1 MVTLWQM
8 IKKASLKC
16 DRLKWDLEIHVKYV
30 KYIVIMVVTDMV
42 PWFQNA
48 GNSNQ
53 YVLGEVLEKL
63 LLMK

>member
-8 IKKASLKC
+8 IKKASLKY
-16 DRLKWDLEIHVKYV
+16 DRLKWYLEIHVKYV
-30 KYIVIMVVTDMV
+30 KYIVIMVTDMV

-53 YVLGEVLEKL
+53 YVLGEVFEKL

>member
-16 DRLKWDLEIHVKYV
+16 DRLKWDLEVYV

-53 YVLGEVLEKL
+53 CVLGEVFEKL

>member
-16 DRLKWDLEIHVKYV
+16 DRLKWYLEIHVKYV
-30 KYIVIMVVTDMV
+30 KYIVIMVTDMV

-53 YVLGEVLEKL
+53 YVLGEVFEKL